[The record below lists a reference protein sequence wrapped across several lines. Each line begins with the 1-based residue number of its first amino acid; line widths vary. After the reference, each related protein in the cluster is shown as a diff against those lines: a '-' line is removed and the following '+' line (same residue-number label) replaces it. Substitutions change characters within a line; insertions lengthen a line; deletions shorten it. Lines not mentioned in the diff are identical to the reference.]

1 MIFSRLI
8 TLQTALQ
15 CKNFLKTELQISFDA
30 KTWNSTMNLQAYD
43 AFESMNSRVG

>member
-15 CKNFLKTELQISFDA
+15 CKNFLKTEMQISFYA
-30 KTWNSTMNLQAYD
+30 KTMNLQAYNG
-43 AFESMNSRVG
+43 FESLNSRV